1 MSVVNGVTVVMP
13 PPEGYV
19 VDFNHPQRQYVQ
31 QYHGVYIGGMAVML
45 FFVAQ
50 NLKPAKLCFRKVCLL
65 IAWASSATCQ
75 SLTLWWF
82 QIPVVGIHAWELP
95 LELFNFF
102 LKAFGI
108 QAAAFNIVTC
118 FAKMSILL
126 YYRQLS
132 PQKWWRRSVYATSTV
147 VVGYCTA
154 LFFAV
159 LFACKPIEK
168 AWDAT
173 ITEGSCINV
182 LAMFKAT
189 ATLGILTD
197 LVMLVRQPS
206 KVLDSK
212 PFVWAIIEIQLLVI
226 CPSLCTLRAFARH
239 LTPRLM
245 GDYAT
250 TSAPIGSRYRKSFRT
265 IGESSVPRK
274 LNTYKEVADDTMFHL
289 RSLGGAP
296 HEVQIEGQSRANRA
310 GSSSSDDT
318 EANNQ
323 TFDPRPGDDLERA
336 IIQTR
341 SITITNTAA

>member
-19 VDFNHPQRQYVQ
+19 VDFENPQRQYVQ
-31 QYHGVYIGGMAVML
+31 QYHGVYIGGMTVMF

-50 NLKPAKLCFRKVCLL
+50 NLY
-65 IAWASSATCQ
+65 
-75 SLTLWWF
+75 
-82 QIPVVGIHAWELP
+82 
-95 LELFNFF
+95 
-102 LKAFGI
+102 AFGI
-108 QAAAFNIVTC
+108 QAAVFNIVTC

-132 PQKWWRRSVYATSTV
+132 PQKWWRRSVYAISTV
-147 VVGYCTA
+147 VIGYCTA

-168 AWDAT
+168 AWDVT
-173 ITEGSCINV
+173 IRGGSCINV
-182 LAMFKAT
+182 LAMFKST
-189 ATLGILTD
+189 AALGILTD
-197 LVMLVRQPS
+197 LAML
-206 KVLDSK
+206 
-212 PFVWAIIEIQLLVI
+212 VWAIIEIQLLVI

-239 LTPRLM
+239 LAPRLM
-245 GDYAT
+245 GDYPT
-250 TSAPIGSRYRKSFRT
+250 TSAPVDSRYRKSFRT

-274 LNTYKEVADDTMFHL
+274 LNIYKEDTDDTMFHL
-289 RSLGGAP
+289 RSFGGAP

-310 GSSSSDDT
+310 GSPSSDDT
-318 EANNQ
+318 EANNR

-341 SITITNTAA
+341 SVTITNTPA

>member
-19 VDFNHPQRQYVQ
+19 VDFDNPQRQYVQ
-31 QYHGVYIGGMAVML
+31 QYHGVYIGGMTAML

-50 NLKPAKLCFRKVCLL
+50 NLL
-65 IAWASSATCQ
+65 SAHCM
-75 SLTLWWF
+75 
-82 QIPVVGIHAWELP
+82 GIVRDMP
-95 LELFNFF
+95 KFD
-102 LKAFGI
+102 AFGI

-132 PQKWWRRSVYATSTV
+132 PQKRWRWSVYATSTV
-147 VVGYCTA
+147 VIGYCTA

-159 LFACKPIEK
+159 LFACKPIEES
-168 AWDAT
+168 WDVT
-173 ITEGSCINV
+173 IQEGSCINV
-182 LAMFKAT
+182 LAIFKST

-197 LVMLVRQPS
+197 LVML
-206 KVLDSK
+206 
-212 PFVWAIIEIQLLVI
+212 VWAIIEIQLLVI

-239 LTPRLM
+239 LAPRLM

-250 TSAPIGSRYRKSFRT
+250 TSAPVGSRYRKSFRT

-274 LNTYKEVADDTMFHL
+274 LNTYREDADDTMFHL
-289 RSLGGAP
+289 RSFGGAP
-296 HEVQIEGQSRANRA
+296 HEVQIEGQSRTNRA
-310 GSSSSDDT
+310 GSSSSDCT
-318 EANNQ
+318 EANNR
-323 TFDPRPGDDLERA
+323 TFEPRPGDDLERA

-341 SITITNTAA
+341 SITITNTPA